1 MTLGI
6 LFQVGADSWE
16 EGLAAAFYL
25 TGQTPQGGLAAD
37 SYRRIAELLTHLQA
51 LPAAWGREL
60 CLDTLLPAVAL
71 PQAEET
77 ATEQPRVPAFLQAVN
92 TAQLMVRL

>member
-1 MTLGI
+1 MSLGI
-6 LFQVGADSWE
+6 LFQVGVDSWE

-25 TGQTPQGGLAAD
+25 AGQTPQGGLAAD
-37 SYRRIAELLTHLQA
+37 SYRRILELLTHLQS

-60 CLDTLLPAVAL
+60 CLDTLLRPAAM
-71 PQAEET
+71 PQTETTAAEQQL
-77 ATEQPRVPAFLQAVN
+77 APAFLPAVN